1 MGKVSKARKRKGRQQ
16 AQKSDAMDEDKPQNS
31 GKLSETAK
39 GEEEG
44 AEGTSSHALFKRH
57 ASERKA
63 VKQKIAVL
71 KQRRKKLRK
80 KFPKEAAEKREINK
94 KIKSL
99 IKEITDKHEK
109 ELKELG
115 IIKTA
120 GADELKDEDI
130 DIDN

>member
-1 MGKVSKARKRKGRQQ
+1 MVQ
-16 AQKSDAMDEDKPQNS
+16 
-31 GKLSETAK
+31 
-39 GEEEG
+39 
-44 AEGTSSHALFKRH
+44 RH

-115 IIKTA
+115 IVKTA